1 MKKSQ
6 FSNQTVY
13 WTIIA
18 IIGGLMLWNLF
29 ATVTSGNLL
38 GLLPVT
44 IQAVLLW
51 LITTQNQY
59 AKIGIKAWIII
70 FLVIANGLQ
79 FFGRLLQDA
88 VESFVNADLL
98 HYVTT
103 GFIVLLGITI
113 FIYVNKTVTVI
124 DIKK

>member
-1 MKKSQ
+1 MKKSE

-13 WTIIA
+13 WTVIA

-29 ATVTSGNLL
+29 ATVTSGKLI

-51 LITTQNQY
+51 LITTKNQY
-59 AKIGIKAWIII
+59 AKIGIKAWVII
-70 FLVIANGLQ
+70 FLVSANVLQ

-124 DIKK
+124 EQ